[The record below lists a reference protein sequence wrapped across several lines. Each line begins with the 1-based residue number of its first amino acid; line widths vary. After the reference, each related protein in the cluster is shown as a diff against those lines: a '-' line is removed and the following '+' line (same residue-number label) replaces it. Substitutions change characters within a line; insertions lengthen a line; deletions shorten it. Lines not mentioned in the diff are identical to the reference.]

1 MRCVALI
8 FLRDLRFTEG
18 CVTTHQENW
27 AQKAAPRSGMLA
39 SILLVAL
46 GMCAPKPMSSSLPP
60 CGGDATR
67 GARRPATSPPRPFLC
82 VSQGILRAQ
91 HACFTALV
99 ASSKI

>member
-39 SILLVAL
+39 TLKKIGEFMLDLMQLFIL
-46 GMCAPKPMSSSLPP
+46 K
-60 CGGDATR
+60 
-67 GARRPATSPPRPFLC
+67 
-82 VSQGILRAQ
+82 ILIQ
-91 HACFTALV
+91 C
-99 ASSKI
+99 